1 MDKDNQGNQDSQDS
15 KQDGELKEDKTQKKD
30 SKVDGNSL
38 DSSLDN
44 SLDSSLRDGADNS
57 QVSQDNKQDGA
68 KEARKVAGDNQGKA
82 SQVKELNM
90 ELSKVAGDNQDKVIK
105 DSQGI
110 KVNLDTKDS
119 QDTKAGSKDGEA
131 RMLNMDNK
139 EAKYQAGEDSK
150 EVSKEHGI
158 NLDNPD
164 NPDNPGNMDTNH
176 IREVK
181 VGANQVNNSQ
191 ASQAKAGVVSSQT
204 SKAASKAKAGA
215 ILVQVHGAN
224 LNQTKT
230 SRAAIPLSAK
240 VPNLKLLILLNLS
253 YLPLTKNT

>member
-68 KEARKVAGDNQGKA
+68 KEARKVAGDNQDKA

-131 RMLNMDNK
+131 KMLNMDNK
-139 EAKYQAGEDSK
+139 EAKYQAGED
-150 EVSKEHGI
+150 SKEHGI

-204 SKAASKAKAGA
+204 SKAASKAKAGV
-215 ILVQVHGAN
+215 ILVQVPGAN

>member
-30 SKVDGNSL
+30 SIVDGNSL
-38 DSSLDN
+38 DSSLDNSLDN

-68 KEARKVAGDNQGKA
+68 KEARKVAGDNQDKA

-131 RMLNMDNK
+131 KMLNMDNK

-158 NLDNPD
+158 NL
-164 NPDNPGNMDTNH
+164 DNPGNMDTNH

-204 SKAASKAKAGA
+204 SKAASKAKAGV
-215 ILVQVHGAN
+215 ILVQVPGAN